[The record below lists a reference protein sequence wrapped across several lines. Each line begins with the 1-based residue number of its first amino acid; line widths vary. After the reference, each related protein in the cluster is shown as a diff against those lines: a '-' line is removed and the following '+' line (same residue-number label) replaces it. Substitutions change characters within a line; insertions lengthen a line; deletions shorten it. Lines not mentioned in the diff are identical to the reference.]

1 MDARQAEIRRR
12 AADDLRTHQVV
23 LQGHFDYGNGFH
35 GPLYLNPHQ
44 LFRSPSVIWRV
55 AQDLMDVTP
64 WDMLEQADVVAGP
77 STGGALLAHT
87 IAGLLDG
94 RRPMARARCEF
105 APFSTHEGTLQLS
118 PFYASLIRG
127 RRVVLAD
134 DVLNTGQTM
143 ARACCEFAPFS
154 THEGTLQLSPFY
166 ASLIRGRR
174 VVLADDVLNTGQT
187 MARCVELVRQA
198 GGTALAI
205 LHIIDRCESQVAL
218 PEPRVS
224 LIEYTAPPNVAAREC
239 PMCASGIPI
248 TQF

>member
-64 WDMLEQADVVAGP
+64 WDVLEQADVVAGP

-94 RRPMARARCEF
+94 RRPMARAR
-105 APFSTHEGTLQLS
+105 
-118 PFYASLIRG
+118 
-127 RRVVLAD
+127 
-134 DVLNTGQTM
+134 
-143 ARACCEFAPFS
+143 CEFAPFS

>member
-64 WDMLEQADVVAGP
+64 WDVLEQADVVAGP

-143 ARACCEFAPFS
+143 AR
-154 THEGTLQLSPFY
+154 
-166 ASLIRGRR
+166 
-174 VVLADDVLNTGQT
+174 
-187 MARCVELVRQA
+187 CVELVRQA
-198 GGTALAI
+198 GGTVLAI

>member
-143 ARACCEFAPFS
+143 AR
-154 THEGTLQLSPFY
+154 
-166 ASLIRGRR
+166 
-174 VVLADDVLNTGQT
+174 
-187 MARCVELVRQA
+187 CVELVRQA